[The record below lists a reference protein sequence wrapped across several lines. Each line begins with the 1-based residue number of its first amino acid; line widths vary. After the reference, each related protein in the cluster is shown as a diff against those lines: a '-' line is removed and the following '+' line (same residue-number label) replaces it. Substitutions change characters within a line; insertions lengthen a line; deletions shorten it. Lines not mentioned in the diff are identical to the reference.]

1 MPRCW
6 PARESQVSTGAACS
20 AGSHAPSHVL
30 KAMNIPLAVELGAV
44 RFSLSR
50 ETDDDDI
57 DRALTAT
64 LEIMARLRKPSSG
77 GPIAAVPSA
86 QSAYA

>member
-1 MPRCW
+1 ML
-6 PARESQVSTGAACS
+6 AREGIAVSTGAACS
-20 AGSHAPSHVL
+20 GGSHAPSHVL
-30 KAMNIPLAVELGAV
+30 KAMNAPIAAELGAV

-64 LEIMARLRKPSSG
+64 REIVGRLRQSG
-77 GPIAAVPSA
+77 PAASGPDAPRRREA
-86 QSAYA
+86 AYA